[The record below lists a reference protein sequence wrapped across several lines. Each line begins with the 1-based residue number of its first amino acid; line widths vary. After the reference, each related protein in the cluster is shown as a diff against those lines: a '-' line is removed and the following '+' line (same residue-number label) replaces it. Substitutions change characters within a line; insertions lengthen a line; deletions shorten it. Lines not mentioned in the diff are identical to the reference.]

1 MKVKRYDSRELK
13 QLLAVC
19 TSTFYNMYGFLPD
32 IDELCRQIGSEYS
45 AAIHRLLEG
54 PACA

>member
-1 MKVKRYDSRELK
+1 MMKKRYDSRELE
-13 QLLAVC
+13 QLLALC

-45 AAIHRLLEG
+45 ASIYRLLER
-54 PACA
+54 

>member
-1 MKVKRYDSRELK
+1 MKEKRYDSRELE
-13 QLLAVC
+13 QLLALC

-45 AAIHRLLEG
+45 ASIYRLLER
-54 PACA
+54 